1 MNILLIGATG
11 MIGSRLLNE
20 ALSRGHHVTA
30 AARNPDRIEARA
42 GVTPLRL
49 EITDV
54 PGLSAAAASADVVI
68 AAASPRSTG
77 KPAVEALAYAEAL
90 IAALT
95 GKRLVLVGGAGS
107 LNLPDGSPVADHV
120 PEPYNA
126 EARAMRAAFERIAAS
141 GIDYTV
147 LAPAGMI
154 APGERTG
161 TFRLGGRTLLTDAD
175 GQSRISAED
184 YAVALLDEVE
194 RPAHRGTIFTAA
206 Y

>member
-11 MIGSRLLNE
+11 MIGSRLLHE
-20 ALSRGHHVTA
+20 ALARGHIVTA
-30 AARNPDRIEARA
+30 AARNPDRIESRP

-49 EITDV
+49 EVTDL
-54 PGLSAAAASADVVI
+54 PALSAAAASADVVI
-68 AAASPRSTG
+68 AATSPRSTG
-77 KPAVEALAYAEAL
+77 NPGAEALAYADAL
-90 IAALT
+90 IASLA
-95 GKRLVLVGGAGS
+95 GSRLVLVGGAGS

-141 GIDYTV
+141 GIDFTV

-161 TFRLGGRTLLTDAD
+161 RFRLGGRTLLTDAA

>member
-11 MIGSRLLNE
+11 MIGSRLLAE
-20 ALSRGHHVTA
+20 ALSRGHRVAA
-30 AARNPDRIEARA
+30 AARNPEGLEART

-49 EITDV
+49 DVTDV
-54 PGLSAAAASADVVI
+54 TALAAAAASADVVI

-77 KPAVEALAYAEAL
+77 KPADEALAYADAL
-90 IAALT
+90 IAGLA
-95 GKRLVLVGGAGS
+95 GKRLLLVGGAGS
-107 LNLPDGSPVADHV
+107 LNLPDGSSVADHV

-141 GIDYTV
+141 GIDFTV
-147 LAPAGMI
+147 LAPAGLI

-161 TFRLGGRTLLTDAD
+161 RFRLGGRTLLTDAE

-184 YAVALLDEVE
+184 YAVAMLDEAE
-194 RPAHRGTIFTAA
+194 RPAHRGGIFTLA

>member
-11 MIGSRLLNE
+11 MIGSRLLAE
-20 ALSRGHHVTA
+20 ALSRGHSVTA
-30 AARNPDRIEARA
+30 ATRNPDRIEPQA

-49 EITDV
+49 DIADV
-54 PGLSAAAASADVVI
+54 PALAAAAAPAEAVI
-68 AAASPRSTG
+68 AAVSPRSTG
-77 KPAVEALAYAEAL
+77 NPIAEALAYAQAL
-90 IAALT
+90 IDGLV
-95 GKRLVLVGGAGS
+95 GKRLLQVGGAGS
-107 LNLPDGSPVADHV
+107 LNLPDGSPVADRV

-126 EARAMRAAFERIAAS
+126 EAHAMRAAFDRIAAS
-141 GIDYTV
+141 GIDFTV
-147 LAPAGMI
+147 LAPAGTI

-161 TFRLGGRTLLTDAD
+161 SFRLGGRTLLTDAN

-184 YAVALLDEVE
+184 YAVAMLDELE

>member
-1 MNILLIGATG
+1 MDILVIGASG
-11 MIGSRLLNE
+11 MIGSRLATE
-20 ALSRGHHVTA
+20 ALSRGHRVTA
-30 AARNPDRIEARA
+30 AARNPEKIGARP
-42 GVTPLRL
+42 GLTPMKLEVTDIPA
-49 EITDV
+49 
-54 PGLSAAAASADVVI
+54 LSAAAASADVVI

-77 KPAVEALAYAEAL
+77 NPAAEAMGYAEAL
-90 IAALT
+90 IAGLD

-107 LNLPDGSPVADHV
+107 LNLADGSPVADHV

-141 GIDYTV
+141 GIDFTV
-147 LAPAGMI
+147 LAPAGMV

-161 TFRLGGRTLLTDAD
+161 TFRLGGRTLLTDAE

-194 RPAHRGTIFTAA
+194 RPAHRGMIFTAA

>member
-11 MIGSRLLNE
+11 MIGSRLLAE
-20 ALSRGHHVTA
+20 AVSRGHHVTA
-30 AARNPDRIEARA
+30 AARNPDKLEPGA

-49 EITDV
+49 EVTDV
-54 PGLSAAAASADVVI
+54 PALSAAAAASDVVI

-77 KPAVEALAYAEAL
+77 NPAAEAMAYAEAL
-90 IAALT
+90 IAGVGGT
-95 GKRLVLVGGAGS
+95 RLVLVGGAGS

-126 EARAMRAAFERIAAS
+126 EARAMRAAFERIARS
-141 GIDYTV
+141 DIDFTV

-161 TFRLGGRTLLTDAD
+161 RFRLGGRTLLADAE

-184 YAVALLDEVE
+184 YAMVLLNEVE

>member
-11 MIGSRLLNE
+11 MIGSRLLTE
-20 ALSRGHHVTA
+20 ALSRGHRVTA
-30 AARNPDRIEARA
+30 ASRNPDGIEARP
-42 GVTPLRL
+42 GLTPLRL
-49 EITDV
+49 EVTDV
-54 PGLSAAAASADVVI
+54 PALAAAAASADVVI

-77 KPAVEALAYAEAL
+77 NPAAEAMAYAKAL
-90 IAALT
+90 IAGLA

-126 EARAMRAAFERIAAS
+126 EARAMRAAFEHIASS
-141 GIDYTV
+141 GLDFTV
-147 LAPAGMI
+147 LAPAGTI
-154 APGERTG
+154 APGARTG
-161 TFRLGGRTLLTDAD
+161 SFRLGGRTLLTDAD

-194 RPAHRGTIFTAA
+194 RPAHRGMIFTAA